1 MLGEQRNQNHT
12 GFWMNIFDLGHF
24 SFRILYSNVLLKIY
38 HIIQVFG
45 AHFLPF
51 EHTFPVIPPTLS
63 YQLSKLQKKFQEENV
78 WGRCCWE
85 TFPCMAG
92 RPVPNNASWSL
103 GPICQI
109 CVKFVC
115 NFMQFHVFHADENV
129 FTVFSPRGAAAE
141 PCSRWRYTT
150 SQKIGHCL
158 NI

>member
-103 GPICQI
+103 GPIFQI
-109 CVKFVC
+109 SAKFDC
-115 NFMQFHVFHADENV
+115 NFMQFRVFMFSMLMKTFLPCFHRVELQLNHVLD
-129 FTVFSPRGAAAE
+129 GAT
-141 PCSRWRYTT
+141 PPHKR
-150 SQKIGHCL
+150 
-158 NI
+158 